1 MAVIET
7 AEKFL
12 PHGLRTR
19 LRPWL
24 DRLTKHISANGE
36 TTHAQGQ
43 ALIAFLIRVFSA
55 AIAFVSQ
62 IVLAR
67 LMGEFEYGIFA
78 FVWVLV
84 VLAGSLSCLGFH
96 TSIIRFLPQHQTV
109 GDLEAARGLLVAA
122 RVFTLICASSVAAAG
137 IAFLHF
143 YGHLFESYWLVPLFL
158 ALITLP
164 MIGLG
169 DVLDGTARA
178 NSWTVTA
185 LSPTFLIRPTL
196 ILIFMIAAV
205 SFGAPD
211 TAVTA
216 MQAALA
222 ATYLTTLLQYW
233 RLRRRLQ
240 RTYGRGKLRLESAT
254 WLSYSL
260 PIFLIDGVGFLLTN
274 ADVVVVGLYLP
285 PDQVGI
291 YFAVTKIIVLVQFV
305 AFAVKAAAGPRFAI
319 LLANS
324 HRDELAHFSRQV
336 ARWSFWPS
344 LAIGLVLLVI
354 GQQLLALFGPAFT
367 QGYWLLPILF
377 AGILA
382 KASIGPGEMLLSM
395 GGRERLCVLIY
406 VGVLAAAILAN
417 VILIPRYGLA
427 GAAIATALAM
437 AMEALLLHIALR
449 RTLGIVLFALA
460 RPSTSPHS
468 KAV

>member
-7 AEKFL
+7 AERLL
-12 PHGLRTR
+12 PNGLRTR
-19 LRPWL
+19 LKPWL
-24 DRLTKHISANGE
+24 DRLSANLESNGE
-36 TTHAQGQ
+36 TTRAQGQ

-84 VLAGSLSCLGFH
+84 VVTGSLTCLGFH
-96 TSIIRFLPQHQTV
+96 TSIIRFLPQHQTL
-109 GDLEAARGLLVAA
+109 GDLAAARGLLVAA
-122 RVFTLICASSVAAAG
+122 RVFTLLCASSVAAAG
-137 IAFLHF
+137 LAFLHF

-158 ALITLP
+158 ALVTLP

-178 NSWTVTA
+178 NGWTVTA

-196 ILIFMIAAV
+196 ILLFMVTAV
-205 SFGAPD
+205 SLGAPD
-211 TAVTA
+211 TAITA
-216 MQAALA
+216 MQAALV
-222 ATYLTTLLQYW
+222 ATYVTTLIQYW
-233 RLRRRLQ
+233 RLRRRLR
-240 RTYGRGKLRLESAT
+240 RTYGKGKLRLQSAA
-254 WLSYSL
+254 WLAYSL

-274 ADVVVVGLYLP
+274 ADVVVVGFYLP

-291 YFAVTKIIVLVQFV
+291 YFAATKIIVLVQFV
-305 AFAVKAAAGPRFAI
+305 AFAVKAAAGPRFAT
-319 LLANS
+319 LLATND
-324 HRDELAHFSRQV
+324 RQELGRFAGQV

-344 LAIGLVLLVI
+344 LLIGLALMLI
-354 GQQLLALFGPAFT
+354 GQQLLALFGPGFT

-382 KASIGPGEMLLSM
+382 KALIGPGEMLLSM
-395 GGRERLCVLIY
+395 GGREKLCVLIY
-406 VGVLAAAILAN
+406 AVVLAGAIVAN
-417 VILIPRYGLA
+417 IILIPRLGLA
-427 GAAIATALAM
+427 GAAIATSSAM
-437 AMEALLLHIALR
+437 AIEALLLHIALR

-460 RPSTSPHS
+460 RPQASTHI
-468 KAV
+468 KAA

>member
-7 AEKFL
+7 AERFL

-24 DRLTKHISANGE
+24 DRLTTHLSANGE

-137 IAFLHF
+137 ITFLHF

-158 ALITLP
+158 ALVTLP

-196 ILIFMIAAV
+196 ILIFMIVAV
-205 SFGAPD
+205 SSGAPD

-291 YFAVTKIIVLVQFV
+291 YFAATKIIVLVQFV

-324 HRDELAHFSRQV
+324 DRDGLGHFAGQV

-344 LAIGLVLLVI
+344 LAIGLVLLLI
-354 GQQLLALFGPAFT
+354 GQQLLALFGPGFT

-406 VGVLAAAILAN
+406 AAVLAAAILAN

-427 GAAIATALAM
+427 GAAIATASAM

-460 RPSTSPHS
+460 RPSTSTHS
-468 KAV
+468 KVV